1 MTTFN
6 SFTTLKILAEEVVFQ
21 SRMRIMK
28 NLISAS
34 ILPFCLASFVVAGSG
49 QTGSE
54 PKPNNTPEQ
63 EKATSSVRDDSIAK
77 NNDPAASSS
86 PSPELTEI
94 YKVGPGD
101 VLDIRFVNS
110 ANSGRSTL
118 FTVDAEGIIDL
129 PIAGGQMIVGG
140 FTTDEIQNRIRT
152 ELKRRAIEERA
163 AVSVGVRQYVSH
175 TVMLTGLVGS
185 SGTRVLRRE
194 AVPLYVILAESQLRN
209 DAESVVIMRGGSAV
223 HTLRLSDPV
232 SLNTTVINGDVITVG
247 RSQEFYYIAGPINYP
262 GQKNFQAGITLLQAI
277 LAAGGTARHADAV
290 DLSREGAE
298 GRLTTTRFRL
308 KQIKAGKVN
317 DPKLQAGDRIEVL
330 R

>member
-1 MTTFN
+1 MTTLN
-6 SFTTLKILAEEVVFQ
+6 RFTTLKILTEEVAFQ
-21 SRMRIMK
+21 ICRRIMK
-28 NLISAS
+28 KLISAS
-34 ILPFCLASFVVAGSG
+34 ILPFCLASFVVAGSA
-49 QTGSE
+49 QTSSE
-54 PKPNNTPEQ
+54 PKPKNTPEQ
-63 EKATSSVRDDSIAK
+63 EKTTSSVRDDSIAK
-77 NNDPAASSS
+77 NNDPASST
-86 PSPELTEI
+86 PSPGLTEI
-94 YKVGPGD
+94 YRVGVGD

-129 PIAGGQMIVGG
+129 PIAGGQMIVAG

-152 ELKRRAIEERA
+152 ELKRRAIEEKA

-194 AVPLYVILAESQLRN
+194 AVPLYVILAESQVRN

-232 SLNTTVINGDVITVG
+232 SLNTTVIHGDVITVG

-298 GRLTTTRFRL
+298 GRLTTTRFSL
-308 KQIKAGKVN
+308 KQIKAGKVS